1 MLKAIAGSFKF
12 ILLKLEQIDSALP
25 FYYPI
30 STILFF
36 MMAII
41 DLLYYRY
48 LEKITSDKL
57 CRRSSVNQEISFVI
71 ALISDQ
77 EARFNN
83 NGR

>member
-1 MLKAIAGSFKF
+1 
-12 ILLKLEQIDSALP
+12 
-25 FYYPI
+25 
-30 STILFF
+30 
-36 MMAII
+36 MAII